1 MLFKIKKMKKLLV
14 LLSLFIA
21 VFGHAQVATDSIKK
35 TSEAVK
41 IEQVTIAPCDVNKMP
56 MKFEIDTMAV
66 SVKISLIE
74 ALSLYKSNA
83 LKQEDLRMPEVY
95 KLEEKEVTE
104 GMRLNLQQIKIGS
117 LLLTNVDVIVIKDQ
131 ATSIILGKNILAKT
145 GKISIVNN
153 DFKFSNLTEPYLPLK
168 VDMTNLEF
176 LGNKRTML
184 VDQANKAIRSNLVA
198 NLKRYVR
205 SNEKDK
211 EKDLRVL
218 LTFKVDVFSSS
229 KNDEKYTE
237 EVALNQKTVTGKMMY
252 DTFKLI
258 NNTTETKEIMEFYD
272 TTSFNIVF
280 IYNDKTVKFKHVL
293 NKEKLKKL
301 PIPYTKE
308 EFLQALTITEKT
320 KK

>member
-1 MLFKIKKMKKLLV
+1 MKKIFV
-14 LLSLFIA
+14 LLCLFAASISM
-21 VFGHAQVATDSIKK
+21 AQVATDSIKK
-35 TSEAVK
+35 ANEPAK
-41 IEQVTIAPCDVNKMP
+41 IEQVTVAPCDVNRTS

-74 ALSLYKSNA
+74 AQALYKNND

-95 KLEEKEVTE
+95 KLEEKEATE
-104 GMRLNLQQIKIGS
+104 GMRLNLKQIKIGS
-117 LLLTNVDVIVIKDQ
+117 LLLTNVDAIVIKDQ
-131 ATSIILGKNILAKT
+131 ITPIILGKTILSKT

-153 DFKFSNLTEPYLPLK
+153 DFKFANLVEPYLPLK
-168 VDMTNLEF
+168 IDMTNEEF
-176 LGNKRTML
+176 KGNKRTML
-184 VDQANKAIRSNLVA
+184 VDQANKAIRGNLVA

-218 LTFKVDVFSSS
+218 LTFKVAVFSSS

-258 NNTTETKEIMEFYD
+258 NNSTETKEIIEFYN

-280 IYNDKTVKFKHVL
+280 IYNDKTVKYKHIL
-293 NKEKLKKL
+293 TKEALQKL
-301 PIPYTKE
+301 PIPFTKE
-308 EFLQALTITEKT
+308 EFLQALTTNEKT

>member
-1 MLFKIKKMKKLLV
+1 
-14 LLSLFIA
+14 
-21 VFGHAQVATDSIKK
+21 
-35 TSEAVK
+35 
-41 IEQVTIAPCDVNKMP
+41 
-56 MKFEIDTMAV
+56 
-66 SVKISLIE
+66 
-74 ALSLYKSNA
+74 
-83 LKQEDLRMPEVY
+83 
-95 KLEEKEVTE
+95 
-104 GMRLNLQQIKIGS
+104 
-117 LLLTNVDVIVIKDQ
+117 
-131 ATSIILGKNILAKT
+131 
-145 GKISIVNN
+145 
-153 DFKFSNLTEPYLPLK
+153 
-168 VDMTNLEF
+168 
-176 LGNKRTML
+176 
-184 VDQANKAIRSNLVA
+184 
-198 NLKRYVR
+198 VR

-293 NKEKLKKL
+293 NKEELKKL